1 MADQQQSL
9 KQPKELY
16 MLFFAEMWERFSY
29 YGMRALLILFMVK
42 HFLYTDNQAYG
53 VYAAYGALVYT
64 TPFIGGIVADRFLG
78 YRKSVMLGASL
89 MAIGHFVMV
98 GPDVLPEAYH
108 EASFFT
114 ALAFLIVG
122 NGFFKPNI
130 SSIVGTLYG
139 PNDPRRDAGFTI
151 FYMGVN
157 LGAFFAPLVCGVIGE
172 LYGWGYGFS
181 LAGIGM
187 LIGLLVFYRGQKGL
201 GERGLPPAKA
211 NLTKQKEWTIYI
223 AAVVLVG
230 VMIALIQLN
239 NILSTG
245 LTIFA
250 VSVLAFL
257 LFTAITKLEK
267 VERERMFVILTLLM
281 FTSIFWAFFE
291 QAGSSITLFTDRNVD
306 RLGIPTSVFQSVNP
320 MYILIFG
327 GVFSAM
333 WMNLAKKGKDLTVP
347 VKFALGLVQLAAGFG
362 ALVIGASM
370 ASESGMVSVFWLMLG
385 YLLHTTGELCL
396 SPVGLSMVTKL
407 APKVM
412 VAMVVGG
419 WYLSS
424 ALAHNIGGVIAGF
437 TSTSAYME
445 RAISYNPSI
454 NFIGQDS
461 VKYVAYK
468 TVKGSNDTM
477 FSEPVTLVFNTV
489 AEDVAEIN
497 THKPQAYTRYFSIK
511 PSEKVVENIRYKHL
525 DPSGK
530 FADFTLKTN
539 AKNGTAVL
547 NGDELTYT
555 PNADF
560 IGRDTI
566 ELLSTEKAN
575 SNYAD
580 LIHLVIT
587 VDNEA
592 MHKPITLQNRVEYTL
607 PASTAFTKTEFS
619 AHVMNFVADL
629 DGKTKTADGKDIDFG
644 IKITEKP
651 NLNNALASVSRE
663 LNPFVS
669 PRKTIGIYSNVFYY
683 IMIFAFAASIVLFLI
698 SPLLNKWMHSDKP
711 SN

>member
-1 MADQQQSL
+1 MAEQQQSL

-42 HFLYTDNQAYG
+42 HFLYSDDQAYG
-53 VYAAYGALVYT
+53 VYAAYGSLVYT
-64 TPFIGGIVADRFLG
+64 TPFLGGIIADKFLG

-98 GPDVLPEAYH
+98 GPDILPKEYH

-139 PNDPRRDAGFTI
+139 PNDARRDAGFTI

-157 LGAFFAPLVCGVIGE
+157 LGAFFAPLVCGLVGE
-172 LYGWGYGFS
+172 IYGWGYGFS

-187 LIGLLVFYRGQKGL
+187 LIGLFVFTRGQKGL
-201 GERGLPPAKA
+201 GERGLPPAA
-211 NLTKQKEWTIYI
+211 AQLTPKKEWIIYT

-230 VMIALIQLN
+230 IVIALIQLQG
-239 NILSTG
+239 IISKG
-245 LTIFA
+245 LTAFA
-250 VSVLAFL
+250 VCVLSYL
-257 LFTAITKLEK
+257 LFTAVTKLEK
-267 VERERMFVILTLLM
+267 VERERMFVILTLLL
-281 FTSIFWAFFE
+281 FSAIFWAFFE

-306 RLGIPTSVFQSVNP
+306 RLGIPASVFQSVNP

-327 GVFSAM
+327 GVFSAL
-333 WMNLAKKGKDLTVP
+333 WMNLAKKGKDLSVP

-362 ALVIGASM
+362 ALVIGAST
-370 ASESGMVSVFWLMLG
+370 ASEAGMVSLFWLMLG

-424 ALAHNIGGVIAGF
+424 SLAHTIGGTIARF

-445 RAISYNPSI
+445 SAIVYTPSI
-454 NFIGQDS
+454 GFEGTDS
-461 VKYVAYK
+461 LTYVAHKTDENGK
-468 TVKGSNDTM
+468 TVAT
-477 FSEPVTLVFNTV
+477 SEPITLVFNTV
-489 AEDVAEIN
+489 KGFEGEIN
-497 THKPQAYTRYFSIK
+497 THKPQAYTRYFAIK
-511 PSEKVVENIRYKHL
+511 PNEKLTENIRFKQL
-525 DPSGK
+525 DPFGD
-530 FADFTLKTN
+530 FADITIKSN

-560 IGRDTI
+560 VGIDTI

-580 LIHLVIT
+580 LVHLVVT
-587 VDNEA
+587 VDNETF
-592 MHKPITLQNRVEYTL
+592 HKPVVIKNRVEYTI
-607 PASTAFTKTEFS
+607 PASTAFTKTEFN
-619 AHVMNFVADL
+619 ANVLNFVADPNGGNL
-629 DGKTKTADGKDIDFG
+629 NIE
-644 IKITEKP
+644 ILSKP
-651 NLNNALASVSRE
+651 NLKNALASDSRE
-663 LNPFVS
+663 LNAFVS
-669 PRKTIGIYSNVFYY
+669 PRKTIGIYSNVFQM
-683 IMIFAFAASIVLFLI
+683 IMYFAFGAAIVLFLL
-698 SPLLNKWMHSDKP
+698 SPLLNKWMHTDKP